1 MVPLLAASIL
11 QPDGKGYRGKL
22 LCPVEKTFVKKLQS
36 ERYISE
42 RKEQNC
48 DKYIKNQGVI

>member
-48 DKYIKNQGVI
+48 DKYIKNQGV